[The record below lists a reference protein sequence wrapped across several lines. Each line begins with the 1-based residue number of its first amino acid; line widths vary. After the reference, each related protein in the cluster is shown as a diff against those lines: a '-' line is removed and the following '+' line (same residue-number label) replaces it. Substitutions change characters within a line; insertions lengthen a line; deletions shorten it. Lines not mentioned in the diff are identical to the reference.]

1 MDRVDKDVARRLAR
15 LRLYYVALARATRK
29 EPSHKTYHENAVHL
43 IPGLS
48 LMPEKNNVA
57 KEKGGGTAK
66 LKAKIV
72 CGRTSDAV
80 RYARRQRNNVRE
92 KTE

>member
-1 MDRVDKDVARRLAR
+1 
-15 LRLYYVALARATRK
+15 
-29 EPSHKTYHENAVHL
+29 
-43 IPGLS
+43 
-48 LMPEKNNVA
+48 MPEKNNVVE
-57 KEKGGGTAK
+57 EKGGGTAK
-66 LKAKIV
+66 VKAKIV